1 MRTRGRVLLIA
12 LPLAVLLL
20 GGAGAY
26 YFFFM
31 RERAPKPEPPEETY
45 EIALPDLLVNLA
57 DEDQPHYLSTSVSLV
72 VSGLE
77 PEEAVT
83 EREAHIRDAVIMS
96 MTQHAYEDLLT
107 PEGKESLKEDIRL
120 TVGEVLADQNLAVT
134 EVLFTMFLM
143 D

>member
-1 MRTRGRVLLIA
+1 MRRQGRVLLIA
-12 LPLAVLLL
+12 LPLAVLLV

-26 YFFFM
+26 YYFSM
-31 RERAPKPEPPEETY
+31 RERGPKPEPPEETY

-72 VSGLE
+72 VSGVE
-77 PEEAVT
+77 PEEAVS
-83 EREAHIRDAVIMS
+83 EREAHIRDAVIIS
-96 MTQHAYEDLLT
+96 MTQHTYEDLLT
-107 PEGKESLKEDIRL
+107 PEGKELLKEDIK
-120 TVGEVLADQNLAVT
+120 LAVEEVFAGQHLAVA

>member
-26 YFFFM
+26 YYFFM
-31 RERAPKPEPPEETY
+31 RERGPKPEPPEETY
-45 EIALPDLLVNLA
+45 EIALPDLMVNLA
-57 DEDQPHYLSTSVSLV
+57 DDDQSHYLSASVSLV
-72 VSGLE
+72 VCGIE
-77 PEEAVT
+77 PEETVT

-96 MTQHAYEDLLT
+96 MTQHTYEDLLT
-107 PEGKESLKEDIRL
+107 PEGKESLKQDIKL
-120 TVGEVLADQNLAVT
+120 TVGEVLADQSLAVT

>member
-1 MRTRGRVLLIA
+1 MKARGRVLLIA

-20 GGAGAY
+20 GGGGAY
-26 YFFFM
+26 YYFFM
-31 RERAPKPEPPEETY
+31 RERGPKPEPPEETH

-57 DEDQPHYLSTSVSLV
+57 DEDQPHYLSASVSLV

-77 PEEAVT
+77 PEEAVA
-83 EREAHIRDAVIMS
+83 EREAHIRDAVIIS
-96 MTQHAYEDLLT
+96 MTQHTYENLLT
-107 PEGKESLKEDIRL
+107 PEGKESLKEDIKL
-120 TVGEVLADQNLAVT
+120 AVEEVLAGQDLTVA